1 MMLIKNIYALRSLPR
16 LPLPVTCMLALHKA
30 KIPYYPISSGYKK
43 SKNDRAKKLS
53 QLRCSVVGG
62 WWLAAVGSRQG
73 WLCSHDECICR
84 QHDINL
90 VSFGVT
96 VATSRSLWTDDV
108 STSWQSWRILWL
120 SSQFFVVMVL

>member
-1 MMLIKNIYALRSLPR
+1 M
-16 LPLPVTCMLALHKA
+16 PLPVTCMLALHKA
-30 KIPYYPISSGYKK
+30 KIPYYPMSGGYKK
-43 SKNDRAKKLS
+43 SKNDRAQKLS